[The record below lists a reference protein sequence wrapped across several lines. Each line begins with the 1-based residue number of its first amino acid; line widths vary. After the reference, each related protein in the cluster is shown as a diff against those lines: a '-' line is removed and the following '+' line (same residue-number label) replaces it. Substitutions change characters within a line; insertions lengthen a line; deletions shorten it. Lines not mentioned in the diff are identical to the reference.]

1 MTFPFSLEIMT
12 FILIGIFLLLLVSG
26 VEVFAAIGLAA
37 IVGLFFFLNQS
48 PNLIAA
54 ISWSTENSFTF
65 TAIPLFVFM
74 GAMFANTGVIRTLFD
89 GMNRLIGFIPGGL
102 ASATI
107 GATAV
112 FGAMSGSSVAAAST
126 FGQIVFP
133 EMERLKYE
141 PKVGLGAIAMGG
153 ALSVLI
159 PPSIVLIVYGGWAQV
174 SVPRLFAGGLIPG
187 VLLALLHILTI
198 VIMVKIRPSWA
209 PKPISY
215 SWRERLHA
223 LQQLLPWLGIVVL
236 VLGSIFGGIMTP
248 TEAAALGAFLSI
260 VFALLYRR
268 LSFDAIKKS
277 ALTAVRVSAMIAL
290 IITAARVLGFLFNS
304 IGLTNA
310 FASFILDL
318 GLGKYGM
325 IAVLALMFFILGTLM
340 DAITMLTIT
349 FPFVLPLISGVGWDL
364 IWWGVVYV
372 ILDELAL
379 VSPPYGLNLFAV
391 RGVVPKYGI
400 FTIAYG
406 ALFHYPA
413 VLLTLLLAIAFPQL
427 VLWLPSIM
435 F

>member
-1 MTFPFSLEIMT
+1 MTFPFSLEIMSV
-12 FILIGIFLLLLVSG
+12 ILIGIFLFLLLIG
-26 VEVFAAIGLAA
+26 VEIFAAIGLAA
-37 IVGLFFFLNQS
+37 TVGLILFLDQSVDQIAIVG
-48 PNLIAA
+48 
-54 ISWSTENSFTF
+54 WTVENSFTF

-112 FGAMSGSSVAAAST
+112 FGAMSGSSIAAAST
-126 FGQIVFP
+126 FGQVVFP

-141 PKVGLGAIAMGG
+141 PKMGLGSVAMGG

-187 VLLALLHILTI
+187 VLLASLHILTI
-198 VIMVKIRPSWA
+198 VVMTKVKPRWA

-215 SWRERLHA
+215 GWRDRLHA
-223 LQQLLPWLGIVVL
+223 LQQLLPWLGIIVL
-236 VLGSIFGGIMTP
+236 VLGVIFGGIMTP
-248 TEAAALGAFLSI
+248 TEAAALGAFLGI
-260 VFALLYRR
+260 VTALAYRR
-268 LSFDAIKKS
+268 LSFDALKRS
-277 ALTAVRVSAMIAL
+277 AFTAVKVSAMIAL
-290 IITAARVLGFLFNS
+290 IITAARVLGYLFNS
-304 IGLTNA
+304 IGLTEA
-310 FASFILDL
+310 FSSFILDL
-318 GLGKYGM
+318 GLGKYGV
-325 IAVLALMFFILGTLM
+325 IVLLAAMFFILGCLM
-340 DAITMLTIT
+340 DGISMMTIT
-349 FPFVLPLISGVGWDL
+349 LPFVLPLITGVGWNL
-364 IWWGVVYV
+364 VWWGVVYV

-379 VSPPYGLNLFAV
+379 VTPPYGLNLFAV

-427 VLWLPSIM
+427 VLWLPGVLY
-435 F
+435 